1 MRPGRRERAQPP
13 LQQGYESTTQW
24 NFKTHWCFHSGEVPR
39 HFFTTWSKAQALLVA
54 ASFAAASQ
62 VQNPVFFTDCSG
74 LMNKGLMN
82 VHHPEY
88 VFAVS
93 CLQKSLSGMTG
104 SWDVGSRKH
113 VGKAPSFLLVLVLRA
128 LPRCHRC
135 CSRKGGDAAA
145 AVPACR
151 EKHRVGSDRDT
162 PPSIHSCQSP
172 SLFLSAKTPAWNFRL
187 FLQNLLNLDTP
198 FYPSS
203 MKHYCLDVSF
213 KDRTYFKFIGFYQ
226 NNI

>member
-54 ASFAAASQ
+54 ASFAPASQ
-62 VQNPVFFTDCSG
+62 VQTLCSLQIAVAWWTKDRWMCIIRSTCSPSPVSRSHFQEW
-74 LMNKGLMN
+74 L
-82 VHHPEY
+82 VPETWDLGNTL
-88 VFAVS
+88 AKRQVS
-93 CLQKSLSGMTG
+93 SLFWSCA
-104 SWDVGSRKH
+104 H
-113 VGKAPSFLLVLVLRA
+113 
-128 LPRCHRC
+128 CHRC

-145 AVPACR
+145 VVPACR

-162 PPSIHSCQSP
+162 PSIHSCQSP
-172 SLFLSAKTPAWNFRL
+172 SLLLSAKTPAWNFRL

-198 FYPSS
+198 FCPSS

-226 NNI
+226 NSIY